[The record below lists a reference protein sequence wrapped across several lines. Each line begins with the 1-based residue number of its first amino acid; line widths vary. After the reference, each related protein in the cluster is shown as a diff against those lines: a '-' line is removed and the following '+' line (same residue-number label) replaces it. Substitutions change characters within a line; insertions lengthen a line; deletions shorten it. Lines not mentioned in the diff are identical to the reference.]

1 LWPADTKAM
10 SDRPHELSAV
20 DRERIETL
28 QRAAADYEREGS
40 LLKAIAACKRILLVD
55 PDHPGTHER
64 IDALCD
70 LLHGETVRPV
80 DNGPV
85 ALGPDQPLG
94 DVVLQDVIVE
104 TPPVALD
111 DDLTVQPMVEID
123 LDWTAKHDDEARRLA
138 ADTLP
143 RTPLFSCLDAGSL
156 RALVDGARLVE
167 LPAEHE
173 LFHQG
178 DPGDTLYVIAEGA
191 VVPIAEGE
199 VRKKLAV
206 LEEGD
211 FFGEIGLVT
220 ERPRS
225 ATIEALVDTKLLA
238 IDRTLVSQ
246 LVERQPAV
254 LQVLL
259 RYLRDRLIGR
269 LLHTSPFFT
278 ALPAD
283 ERESV
288 ARRFRFVEMADG
300 AILVRQGQPS
310 SGLYAL
316 LVGSVQV
323 IHFDGV
329 GDKELAKLEPGD
341 VFGEM
346 SMLTG
351 DEAMASCVAEGKC
364 WALTLSRNDFR
375 ALAGE
380 SPVVREAV
388 EELAEARRAAN
399 ENSLVN
405 APYLDS
411 QLELV

>member
-1 LWPADTKAM
+1 M
-10 SDRPHELSAV
+10 SDRKSAATSV
-20 DRERIETL
+20 EVARIEAL
-28 QRAAADYEREGS
+28 ERAASHYEGQRS
-40 LLKAIAACKRILLVD
+40 PLKAIAACKRILLID
-55 PDHPGTHER
+55 PDHPGTRQR
-64 IDALCD
+64 IDALCS
-70 LLHGETVRPV
+70 LLHGETARPL
-80 DNGPV
+80 GHEPV
-85 ALGPDQPLG
+85 ALEPGQPL
-94 DVVLQDVIVE
+94 DELVLQDVLVG
-104 TPPVALD
+104 TPEVALD
-111 DDLTVQPMVEID
+111 DDLTQQPMVEIE
-123 LDWTAKHDDEARRLA
+123 LGRAMRQDDEARRLA

-143 RTPLFSCLDAGSL
+143 RTPLFSCLDGESL
-156 RALVDGARLVE
+156 RALVEGARLVE

-178 DPGDTLYVIAEGA
+178 DPGDALYVIAEGA

-199 VRKKLAV
+199 LRKKLAV

-211 FFGEIGLVT
+211 FFGEIALVT

-238 IDRTLVSQ
+238 IDRPLVSR
-246 LVERQPAV
+246 LVERQPVV

-259 RYLRDRLIGR
+259 GYLRDRLIDR
-269 LLHTSPFFT
+269 LLRTSPFFT
-278 ALPAD
+278 ALPAG
-283 ERESV
+283 ERDAV

-316 LVGSVQV
+316 LSGRVRV

-329 GDKELAKLEPGD
+329 GDKELARLEPGD

-351 DEAMASCVAEGKC
+351 DEAMASCLADGKC

-375 ALAGE
+375 ALVGE

-399 ENSLVN
+399 ETSLVN
-405 APYLDS
+405 APYLDG
-411 QLELV
+411 QLDLV

>member
-1 LWPADTKAM
+1 MSERTPALT
-10 SDRPHELSAV
+10 RV
-20 DRERIETL
+20 DLERIETL
-28 QRAAADYEREGS
+28 ERAAEHYEQQHS
-40 LLKAIAACKRILLVD
+40 PLKAIAACKRILLID
-55 PDHPGTHER
+55 PDHPGTREHIEE
-64 IDALCD
+64 LCN
-70 LLHGETVRPV
+70 LLHGETAQPLG
-80 DNGPV
+80 DEPV
-85 ALGPDQPLG
+85 ALGPSQPL
-94 DVVLQDVIVE
+94 DDLVLQDVLVE

-111 DDLTVQPMVEID
+111 DDLTQQPMVEIE
-123 LDWTAKHDDEARRLA
+123 LDWTARHDDEARRIA

-143 RTPLFSCLDAGSL
+143 RTPLFSCLDGESL
-156 RALVDGARLVE
+156 HALVEGARVVE

-178 DPGDTLYVIAEGA
+178 DPGDALYVIAEGA

-211 FFGEIGLVT
+211 FFGEIALVT

-238 IDRTLVSQ
+238 IDRPLVSQ
-246 LVERQPAV
+246 LVERQPLV

-259 RYLRDRLIGR
+259 RYLRDRLIDR
-269 LLHTSPFFT
+269 LLRTSPFFT

-283 ERESV
+283 DREAV
-288 ARRFRFVEMADG
+288 AKRFRFVEMADG

-316 LVGSVQV
+316 LSGRVQV

-329 GDKELAKLEPGD
+329 GDKEIARLEPGD

-351 DEAMASCVAEGKC
+351 DEGMASCLADGKC

-375 ALAGE
+375 TLVAE

-388 EELAEARRAAN
+388 EALAEARRAAN
-399 ENSLVN
+399 ETSLVN

>member
-1 LWPADTKAM
+1 MGEQTPSLPAA
-10 SDRPHELSAV
+10 E
-20 DRERIETL
+20 RERIETL
-28 QRAAADYEREGS
+28 ERAAAHFEAQRS
-40 LLKAIAACKRILLVD
+40 PLKAIAACKRILLID
-55 PDHPGTHER
+55 PDHPGTRER
-64 IDALCD
+64 IEALCEM
-70 LLHGETVRPV
+70 LHGETARGVLS
-80 DNGPV
+80 DAV
-85 ALGPDQPLG
+85 ALGPGRPL
-94 DVVLQDVIVE
+94 DEIVLEDVIAE
-104 TPPVALD
+104 TPSVDLD
-111 DDLTVQPMVEID
+111 DDLTLQPVVEIE
-123 LDWTAKHDDEARRLA
+123 LDWKATHGAEARRLA
-138 ADTLP
+138 ADMLP
-143 RTPLFSCLDAGSL
+143 QTPLFSSLDSESL
-156 RALVDGARLVE
+156 RALVDGVRLVE

-178 DPGDTLYVIAEGA
+178 DPGDALYVIAEGA

-211 FFGEIGLVT
+211 FFGEISLVT

-238 IDRTLVSQ
+238 IDRSLVSR
-246 LVERQPAV
+246 LVDRHPAV

-259 RYLRDRLIGR
+259 RYLRDRLIDR
-269 LLHTSPFFT
+269 LLRTSPFFM

-283 ERESV
+283 ERGSV
-288 ARRFRFVEMADG
+288 ADRFRFVEVGDG

-316 LVGSVQV
+316 VSGRVSV

-329 GDKELAKLEPGD
+329 GDKQLATLEPGD

-346 SMLTG
+346 SMLSG
-351 DEAMASCVAEGKC
+351 EEAMASCVSVGKC

-375 ALAGE
+375 ALADR
-380 SPVVREAV
+380 SPVVRQAV
-388 EELAEARRAAN
+388 EDLAEARRAAN
-399 ENSLVN
+399 ETSLVN

-411 QLELV
+411 QLDLV